1 MMQWMT
7 GNAGL
12 KVTALVLAAI
22 TWFFVKGITSDR
34 RVIQDV
40 PLEIKVKPGL
50 ALLRSDPATVGVV
63 VSGTREDVRQVSR
76 QDVSAVL
83 DLSRDDRMGEWTVP
97 LRTRMIS
104 APRRVLVDEVQPARV
119 RVSVDQLV
127 ERELR
132 VEAQLTGSLPSGLAI
147 EQVIITPLSVR
158 VKGPKSVLESMSGVA
173 TLPIDVTG
181 RRTSFRESVEL
192 APVESLTG
200 ESERRWVQAD
210 VRIVEGHSVDTVPGA
225 GVQEKR

>member
-1 MMQWMT
+1 MMQWLA

-12 KVTALVLAAI
+12 KVAALVLATM

-40 PLEIKVKPGL
+40 LLEIKVKPGL
-50 ALLRSDPATVGVV
+50 ALLRSDPATVSVV
-63 VSGTREDVRQVSR
+63 VSGTRDDVRQVSR
-76 QDVSAVL
+76 QDVSAIL
-83 DLSRDDRMGEWTVP
+83 DLSRDDRTGEWSVP

-104 APRRVLVDEVQPARV
+104 APRRVLVDEVLPARV
-119 RVSVDQLV
+119 KVNVDQIV

-132 VEAQLTGSLPSGLAI
+132 VEPQLTGTLPTGLAVERVTI
-147 EQVIITPLSVR
+147 DPLSVR
-158 VKGPKSVLESMSGVA
+158 VRGPKSVLESMSGIA
-173 TLPIDVTG
+173 TIPIDVTG

-192 APVESLTG
+192 APVESITG
-200 ESERRWVQAD
+200 ESQRRWVQAD
-210 VRIVEGHSVDTVPGA
+210 VRITEGRSVDSAPGA